1 MNTLL
6 IYSEIGGMFGTSS
19 QEVAN
24 FLHQNDN
31 EPVEIRINSVGG
43 YITEGVAIYN
53 LLKNYQ
59 GEVNIVIDSLCAS
72 IATIVA
78 LGGDN
83 IRMGLGGLF
92 MIHNPWAMVG
102 GDSEKFRKEANLL
115 DKMKSQLVSIYMTKF
130 NGTEEEIIKMMDSET
145 WLSDK
150 EAMAYGFVN
159 TIEQDLKMSAS
170 VKYDLSKYFNSKG
183 AVMAEEKPEAKAEE
197 AVDAVEVEET
207 PVAIDETKEREAL
220 EEEAPKVEEEEAKNS
235 EEEIA
240 NLIQAG
246 VDKEFNR
253 REQISNLAFEG
264 QASLVQ
270 DLINEG
276 ATIEQASLR
285 IITNQ
290 KELALSAPQSKA
302 EEATPAV
309 ILNKL
314 NTSAPKA
321 LNEGGETEAPTLEGL
336 KVQYAKATDSKQR
349 TAIVQQMSALK
360 KTIAK
365 KQ

>member
-1 MNTLL
+1 M
-6 IYSEIGGMFGTSS
+6 YSEIGGMFGTSS
-19 QEVAN
+19 EEVAS
-24 FLHQNDN
+24 FLHQNNN

-43 YITEGVAIYN
+43 YITEGIAIYN

-102 GDSEKFRKEANLL
+102 GDSADFRKEADLL

-130 NGTEEEIIKMMDSET
+130 NGTEEQIISMMDSET
-145 WLSDK
+145 WLTDK
-150 EAMAYGFVN
+150 EAMSYGFVN

-183 AVMAEEKPEAKAEE
+183 AVMAEEIPEAKAEE
-197 AVDAVEVEET
+197 VVDAVEVEET
-207 PVAIDETKEREAL
+207 PVAIDEPKEEAL
-220 EEEAPKVEEEEAKNS
+220 EEEAPKAEEEEAKNS
-235 EEEIA
+235 EDEIA

-276 ATIEQASLR
+276 VTIEQASLR

-290 KELALSAPQSKA
+290 KELALSAPQAKA

-321 LNEGGETEAPTLEGL
+321 LNEGGSSETPTLEGL
-336 KVQYAKATDSKQR
+336 KMQYSKAKQGSKER
-349 TAIVQQMSALK
+349 ASIAQQMSALK
-360 KTIAK
+360 KTTVK
-365 KQ
+365 